1 MLKTLMI
8 HKNPLPQR
16 IRWIKKMAPF
26 NFMIYYQPGVKIC
39 HADFT
44 SQMDIFL
51 PKDSISESI
60 STLRAQKQPEFLL
73 PK

>member
-1 MLKTLMI
+1 
-8 HKNPLPQR
+8 
-16 IRWIKKMAPF
+16 MAPF